1 MQPVPSSNAWGL
13 LKERGWGDGHLF
25 WTVLF
30 VGVGLNSS
38 GDLGKDV
45 LAASATER
53 GYWWD

>member
-1 MQPVPSSNAWGL
+1 MG
-13 LKERGWGDGHLF
+13 GDGRLF
-25 WTVLF
+25 WIVLF

-53 GYWWD
+53 GQAIGGAKWVCGGLVLG